1 MGFWVTLW
9 RKPQWAYR
17 LGGAAMLLGLAL
29 GWLGMWEKNDI
40 QAKFGC
46 VLGAAFFFALWSLLT
61 CVGAMATYA
70 AAAGQ
75 AFKEH
80 AKAHEERLR
89 SEDRAS
95 P

>member
-1 MGFWVTLW
+1 MGFWATLW

-17 LGGAAMLLGLAL
+17 LGGGAMLLGLAL
-29 GWLGMWEKNDI
+29 GWLGMWERNDI

-70 AAAGQ
+70 AAARQ
-75 AFKEH
+75 AFTEH
-80 AKAHEERLR
+80 TKAQAGR
-89 SEDRAS
+89 SRDESLA
-95 P
+95 